1 MTTKMR
7 PFGGT
12 ISLDEARRRIDNAV
26 TPIDRTE
33 RVALAEANGRVLAE
47 DVVATADVPPFARA
61 AMDGYAVRAADTS
74 GATKEHPRAL
84 KRVGTVFTGQ
94 VSDRAVGTGECVE
107 IATGAPLPEGAD
119 AVV

>member
-61 AMDGYAVRAADTS
+61 AMDGYAVRAQETA
-74 GATKEHPRAL
+74 GASKDRA
-84 KRVGTVFTGQ
+84 RVLERVETLYTGQ
-94 VSDRAVGTGECVE
+94 VYRRTAGAGE
-107 IATGAPLPEGAD
+107 
-119 AVV
+119 